1 MNAMT
6 MPVCAAT
13 RYAAIPDPKF
23 QFTSLWQ
30 HLRIWHQERQLRR
43 KLYGIEPRLLLDMGL
58 DPAQVYGADE
68 GALGEIH
75 GDRFRG
81 LLPLT
86 NNRRRRQ

>member
-1 MNAMT
+1 MNTMT
-6 MPVCAAT
+6 MPAHAAVQCAA
-13 RYAAIPDPKF
+13 ADPRP

-30 HLRIWHQERQLRR
+30 HLLTWRQQRQLRR

-68 GALGEIH
+68 GTLGEIH

-81 LLPLT
+81 LFPLT

>member
-6 MPVCAAT
+6 MTAHASIECGGV
-13 RYAAIPDPKF
+13 DPRF

-30 HLRIWHQERQLRR
+30 HLLTWRQQRQLRR

-68 GALGEIH
+68 GTLGEIH

-81 LLPLT
+81 LFPLT